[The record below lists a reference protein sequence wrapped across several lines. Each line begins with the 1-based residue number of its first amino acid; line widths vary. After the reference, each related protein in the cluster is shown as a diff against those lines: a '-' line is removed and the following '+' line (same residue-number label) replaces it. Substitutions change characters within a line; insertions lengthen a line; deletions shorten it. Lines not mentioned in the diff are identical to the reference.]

1 MNEQLFLKNE
11 RDNHF
16 VYFDLKSFQFIL
28 VELNSVEHACS
39 NILLSS
45 KIQVQ
50 NFGVSR
56 SAFTST
62 LRSFERNMVES
73 NKEEFTEAYNQA
85 TEILNTLEI

>member
-16 VYFDLKSFQFIL
+16 VYFDCGSFQFIL
-28 VELNSVEHACS
+28 VELDSVYHAHS
-39 NILLSS
+39 NMLTSS

-73 NKEEFTEAYNQA
+73 TKEEFTEAYNQA
-85 TEILNTLEI
+85 TDILNTLEI